1 MREPPVH
8 WDFSAGQRRSVLAV
22 SDGQAGELSSAIAL
36 ADFHHV
42 GQRRLAE
49 ISDRAVLPALC
60 DTLLIDLRGVTD
72 AMADSAL
79 AHARG
84 WADDGA
90 APIVALFG
98 SGQIDLVAAHLLE
111 PRHSLLCEPLVGE
124 IAVALVNS
132 RRLAEMRDVVR
143 SDEAERL
150 RVLNS
155 EVARIAET
163 LARLSRGDV
172 ERPTEHRG
180 RERPVDFDEPS
191 PDDDAKIDPRDVRRF
206 IRARRIRES
215 FFAADL
221 FADPAWDMLLDLF
234 AAELEDTR
242 VSVSSL
248 CIAASVPGT
257 TALRWIGTMIDVG
270 LFERQADPLD
280 RRRAYISLT
289 DRARTAMRRYFSVA
303 NVVGGAAN

>member
-1 MREPPVH
+1 MREASVH
-8 WDFSAGQRRSVLAV
+8 WDVSTGPLWSILAV
-22 SDGQAGELSSAIAL
+22 GDGQAEDLRRAIAL
-36 ADFHHV
+36 ANAACA
-42 GQRRLAE
+42 GQVSLADAQGAAP
-49 ISDRAVLPALC
+49 SALY
-60 DTLLIDLRGVTD
+60 DALLIDLRGSSEAAAD
-72 AMADSAL
+72 AAL
-79 AHARG
+79 AHVRG

-90 APIVALFG
+90 APIVALFDG
-98 SGQIDLVAAHLLE
+98 DQVDLVAAHLLE

-124 IAVALVNS
+124 IAVALVNA
-132 RRLAEMRDVVR
+132 RRLAGVRNAVR

-172 ERPTEHRG
+172 ERPAEIGG
-180 RERPVDFDEPS
+180 RERAIEFDEPN

-215 FFAADL
+215 FFPAEL

-234 AAELEDTR
+234 AAELENSR

-280 RRRAYISLT
+280 RRRAYITLT
-289 DRARTAMRRYFSVA
+289 DRARIAMRRYFSVA
-303 NVVGGAAN
+303 IQAGATPN